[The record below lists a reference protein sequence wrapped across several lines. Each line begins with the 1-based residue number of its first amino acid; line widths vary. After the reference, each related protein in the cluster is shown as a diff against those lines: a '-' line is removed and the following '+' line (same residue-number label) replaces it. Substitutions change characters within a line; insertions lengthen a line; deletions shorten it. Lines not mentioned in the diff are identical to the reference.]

1 MWGSCSN
8 YITVVQVVHIHGKV
22 LGIWEVG
29 KRWVEREHA
38 QTHTSLCERAD
49 MRERG
54 YVWRARATERAKVCK
69 EARGC
74 EGVMGP
80 GLVEI
85 GVDHFNVT
93 MDLHAR

>member
-1 MWGSCSN
+1 MGS
-8 YITVVQVVHIHGKV
+8 GE
-22 LGIWEVG
+22 EVG
-29 KRWVEREHA
+29 GESESARK
-38 QTHTSLCERAD
+38 HTQVCVDED

-54 YVWRARATERAKVCK
+54 YVRRARATERAKVCK